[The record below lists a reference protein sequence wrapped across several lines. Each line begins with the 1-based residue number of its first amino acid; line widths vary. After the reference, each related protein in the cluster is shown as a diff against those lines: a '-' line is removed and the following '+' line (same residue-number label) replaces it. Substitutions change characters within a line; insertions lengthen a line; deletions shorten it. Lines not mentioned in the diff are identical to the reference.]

1 MKCAEDIVLY
11 KLKFIIYGVFAMLPD
26 FITNANKIAKYSY
39 ADVEE
44 MFLDNYEDVL
54 KKYIAGGNPS
64 EDTLKNYYGQIR
76 EFLSWCKDNDFK
88 PLRLQE
94 PHIILYRDY
103 LIDKKQKVNTV
114 TAKLNAIRKFYHIAQ
129 KFHIIQD
136 NPAEDV
142 KAPRDPDA
150 ALINIPYLSAG
161 KLEYLFRS
169 IPNET
174 EKELRDKV
182 IIAFMAIEGLR
193 TVEIHRMNE
202 EDINIEQQTIL
213 IHGKGKNALIYP
225 RPDTFALLM
234 RYLKNKDRFRMNAN
248 KHKADDKL
256 TPVFT
261 STSNNMYG
269 HRIIRQAVRD
279 AVNKWLTA
287 TGLKEKGKA
296 GHMLRHTCATL
307 LYKET
312 KDLKQIQETLRHS
325 NINMSS
331 KYAHLTDRQENRY
344 TNSIP
349 VELE

>member
-1 MKCAEDIVLY
+1 
-11 KLKFIIYGVFAMLPD
+11 MLPD
-26 FITNANKIAKYSY
+26 FITDKSKIANYSY
-39 ADVEE
+39 QNAEE
-44 MFLDNYEDVL
+44 KFLDNYEEVL

-64 EDTLKNYYGQIR
+64 DDTVKNYFAQIR
-76 EFLSWCKDNDFK
+76 EFLSWCKNNDFE
-88 PLRLQE
+88 PLHVQE
-94 PHIILYRDY
+94 PHIILYRDF
-103 LIDKKQKVNTV
+103 LVQEKQKANTIA
-114 TAKLNAIRKFYHIAQ
+114 AKLNAVRKFYYLAQ

-150 ALINIPYLSAG
+150 GLLDIPYLSAG
-161 KLEYLFRS
+161 QLEYLLRS
-169 IPNET
+169 IPTNT
-174 EKELRDKV
+174 ERNLRDKV

-202 EDINIEQQTIL
+202 EDINTEQQSIL
-213 IHGKGKNALIYP
+213 IHGKGKNSMIYP
-225 RPDTFALLM
+225 REDTFALLI
-234 RYLKNKDRFRMNAN
+234 RYVKSKDRSKI
-248 KHKADDKL
+248 KHYNIEEEI
-256 TPVFT
+256 PVFT

-269 HRIIRQAVRD
+269 HRMIRQAVRD
-279 AVNKWLTA
+279 VVNKWLA
-287 TGLKEKGKA
+287 ITGLKEKRKA

-331 KYAHLTDRQENRY
+331 KYAHLTDRQEQRY

-349 VELE
+349 IKLD

>member
-1 MKCAEDIVLY
+1 
-11 KLKFIIYGVFAMLPD
+11 MLPD
-26 FITNANKIAKYSY
+26 FVTDKTKIAKYSY

-44 MFLDNYEDVL
+44 IFLDNYEDVL

-64 EDTLKNYYGQIR
+64 EDTLKNYFGQIR
-76 EFLSWCKDNDFK
+76 KFLSWCKDNDFK

-94 PHIILYRDY
+94 PHIILYRDF
-103 LIDKKQKVNTV
+103 LLEKKQKVNTV
-114 TAKLNAIRKFYHIAQ
+114 AAKLNAIRKFYHIAQ

-150 ALINIPYLSAG
+150 VLINIPYLSAG

-169 IPNET
+169 IPKET

-202 EDINIEQQTIL
+202 EDINVEQQTIL
-213 IHGKGKNALIYP
+213 IHGKGKNAMIYP

-234 RYLKNKDRFRMNAN
+234 RYLESKDRFRINRNGSYINEEM
-248 KHKADDKL
+248 

-269 HRIIRQAVRD
+269 HRLIRQAVRD
-279 AVNKWLTA
+279 AVNKWLVA
-287 TGLKEKGKA
+287 ADLKEKGKA

-307 LYKET
+307 LYQET
-312 KDLKQIQETLRHS
+312 KDLKQVQETLRHS
-325 NINMSS
+325 STNMSS
-331 KYAHLTDRQENRY
+331 KYAHLTDRQENQY

-349 VELE
+349 VDLNDTY

>member
-1 MKCAEDIVLY
+1 MKKLNFIV
-11 KLKFIIYGVFAMLPD
+11 YGVFTMLPD
-26 FITNANKIAKYSY
+26 FVTDKTKIAKYSY

-44 MFLDNYEDVL
+44 IFLDNYEDVL

-64 EDTLKNYYGQIR
+64 EDTLKNYFGQIR

-94 PHIILYRDY
+94 PHIILYREF
-103 LIDKKQKVNTV
+103 LIEKKQKVNTIS
-114 TAKLNAIRKFYHIAQ
+114 AKLNSIRKFYHIAQ

-142 KAPRDPDA
+142 KAPRDPNA

-161 KLEYLFRS
+161 KLEYLFRA

-202 EDINIEQQTIL
+202 EDINVDQQTIL
-213 IHGKGKNALIYP
+213 IHGKGKNAMIYP

-234 RYLKNKDRFRMNAN
+234 RYLESKDRSKMNKNQHYTAE
-248 KHKADDKL
+248 DV

-269 HRIIRQAVRD
+269 HRMIRQAVRD
-279 AVNKWLTA
+279 AVNKWLA
-287 TGLKEKGKA
+287 AADLKEKGKA

-325 NINMSS
+325 NINMTS

>member
-1 MKCAEDIVLY
+1 
-11 KLKFIIYGVFAMLPD
+11 MLPD
-26 FITNANKIAKYSY
+26 FVTDKTKIAKYSY

-44 MFLDNYEDVL
+44 IFLDNYEDVL

-64 EDTLKNYYGQIR
+64 EDTLKNYFGQIR

-94 PHIILYRDY
+94 PHIILYREF
-103 LIDKKQKVNTV
+103 LIEKKQKVNTIS
-114 TAKLNAIRKFYHIAQ
+114 AKLNSIRKFYHIAQ

-142 KAPRDPDA
+142 KAPRDPNA

-161 KLEYLFRS
+161 KLEYLFRA

-202 EDINIEQQTIL
+202 EDINVDQQTIL
-213 IHGKGKNALIYP
+213 IHGKGKNAMIYP

-234 RYLKNKDRFRMNAN
+234 RYLESKDRSKMNKNQHYTAE
-248 KHKADDKL
+248 DV

-269 HRIIRQAVRD
+269 HRMIRQAVRD
-279 AVNKWLTA
+279 AVNKWLA
-287 TGLKEKGKA
+287 AADLKEKGKA

-325 NINMSS
+325 NINMTS

>member
-1 MKCAEDIVLY
+1 M
-11 KLKFIIYGVFAMLPD
+11 LKENQKA
-26 FITNANKIAKYSY
+26 TTIA
-39 ADVEE
+39 
-44 MFLDNYEDVL
+44 
-54 KKYIAGGNPS
+54 
-64 EDTLKNYYGQIR
+64 
-76 EFLSWCKDNDFK
+76 
-88 PLRLQE
+88 
-94 PHIILYRDY
+94 
-103 LIDKKQKVNTV
+103 
-114 TAKLNAIRKFYHIAQ
+114 AKLTAIRKFYHLAQ
-129 KFHIIQD
+129 KFHIITE

-142 KAPRDPDA
+142 KAPRDPNA
-150 ALINIPYLSAG
+150 ALINISYLSAG

-202 EDINIEQQTIL
+202 EDINVEQQTIL
-213 IHGKGKNALIYP
+213 IHGKGKNAMIYP
-225 RPDTFALLM
+225 RPDTFALLV
-234 RYLKNKDRFRMNAN
+234 RYLKNKDRLRIAAN
-248 KHKADDKL
+248 KHNIKEGA

-279 AVNKWLTA
+279 AVNKWLA
-287 TGLKEKGKA
+287 AAELKEKGKA

-312 KDLKQIQETLRHS
+312 KDLKQVQETLRHS

-331 KYAHLTDRQENRY
+331 KYAHLTERQENRY

>member
-1 MKCAEDIVLY
+1 
-11 KLKFIIYGVFAMLPD
+11 MLPD
-26 FITNANKIAKYSY
+26 FVTDKTKIAKYSY

-44 MFLDNYEDVL
+44 IFLDNYEDVL

-64 EDTLKNYYGQIR
+64 DDTLKNYFGQIR

-94 PHIILYRDY
+94 PHIILYRDF
-103 LIDKKQKVNTV
+103 LLEKKQKVNTV
-114 TAKLNAIRKFYHIAQ
+114 AAKLNAIRKFYHIAQ

-150 ALINIPYLSAG
+150 ALINVPYLSAG
-161 KLEYLFRS
+161 KLEYLFHS
-169 IPNET
+169 IPSET

-202 EDINIEQQTIL
+202 EDINIEQQSIL
-213 IHGKGKNALIYP
+213 VHGKGKNAMIYP
-225 RPDTFALLM
+225 RQDTFALLM
-234 RYLKNKDRFRMNAN
+234 RYLESKDRSRMRERY
-248 KHKADDKL
+248 DDEKV
-256 TPVFT
+256 TPMFT

-279 AVNKWLTA
+279 AVNQWLLA
-287 TGLKEKGKA
+287 AGLKEKGKS

-312 KDLKQIQETLRHS
+312 KDLKQVQETLRHS
-325 NINMSS
+325 NVNMSS
-331 KYAHLTDRQENRY
+331 RYAHLTERQENRY
-344 TNSIP
+344 TDNIP
-349 VELE
+349 VKIE

>member
-1 MKCAEDIVLY
+1 M
-11 KLKFIIYGVFAMLPD
+11 MPD
-26 FITNANKIAKYSY
+26 FITDKSKIAKYTY

-44 MFLDNYEDVL
+44 IFLDNYEDVL
-54 KKYIAGGNPS
+54 KKYIAGGKPS
-64 EDTLKNYYGQIR
+64 DDTTKNYFGRIR
-76 EFLSWCKDNDFK
+76 KFLSWCKDNDFK
-88 PLRLQE
+88 PLRVQE
-94 PHIILYRDY
+94 QHIILYRDF
-103 LIDKKQKVNTV
+103 LVQENQKAV
-114 TAKLNAIRKFYHIAQ
+114 TMSAKLTAIRKFYHLAQ
-129 KFHIIQD
+129 KFHIISE

-150 ALINIPYLSAG
+150 ALVNIPYLTAG
-161 KLEYLFRS
+161 KLEYLFHS
-169 IPNET
+169 IPSDT

-202 EDINIEQQTIL
+202 EDINVEQQTIL
-213 IHGKGKNALIYP
+213 IHGKGKNSMIYP

-234 RYLKNKDRFRMNAN
+234 RYLESKDRFRIKAN
-248 KHKADDKL
+248 KKQNYEDGL

-279 AVNKWLTA
+279 AVNKWLKA
-287 TGLKEKGKA
+287 AELKEKGQA

>member
-1 MKCAEDIVLY
+1 M
-11 KLKFIIYGVFAMLPD
+11 
-26 FITNANKIAKYSY
+26 
-39 ADVEE
+39 
-44 MFLDNYEDVL
+44 
-54 KKYIAGGNPS
+54 
-64 EDTLKNYYGQIR
+64 
-76 EFLSWCKDNDFK
+76 
-88 PLRLQE
+88 
-94 PHIILYRDY
+94 YRDF
-103 LIDKKQKVNTV
+103 LLEKKQKVNTV
-114 TAKLNAIRKFYHIAQ
+114 AAKLNAIRKLYHIAQ

-202 EDINIEQQTIL
+202 EDINVEQQTIL
-213 IHGKGKNALIYP
+213 IHGKGKNAMIYP
-225 RPDTFALLM
+225 RPDTFALLI
-234 RYLKNKDRFRMNAN
+234 RYLGSKDRFRMNQGSRYI
-248 KHKADDKL
+248 KEEM

-269 HRIIRQAVRD
+269 HRLIRQAVRD
-279 AVNKWLTA
+279 AVNKWLATA
-287 TGLKEKGKA
+287 DLKEKGKA

-307 LYKET
+307 LYQET
-312 KDLKQIQETLRHS
+312 KDLKQVQETLRHS
-325 NINMSS
+325 STNMSS

-349 VELE
+349 VEIE

>member
-1 MKCAEDIVLY
+1 
-11 KLKFIIYGVFAMLPD
+11 MLPD
-26 FITNANKIAKYSY
+26 FITDKSKIAKYSY
-39 ADVEE
+39 EDVEE
-44 MFLDNYEDVL
+44 IFLDNYEDVL

-64 EDTLKNYYGQIR
+64 NDTSINYLGRIR

-88 PLRLQE
+88 PLRLAEQ
-94 PHIILYRDY
+94 HIILYRDF
-103 LIDKKQKVNTV
+103 LLQNNQKAT
-114 TAKLNAIRKFYHIAQ
+114 TIAAKLTAIRKFYHLAQ
-129 KFHIIQD
+129 KFHIITE

-150 ALINIPYLSAG
+150 ALVNIPYLSAG
-161 KLEYLFRS
+161 KLEYLFHAIS
-169 IPNET
+169 CET

-202 EDINIEQQTIL
+202 EDINVEQQTIL
-213 IHGKGKNALIYP
+213 IHGKGKNAMIYP
-225 RPDTFALLM
+225 RLDTFALLI
-234 RYLKNKDRFRMNAN
+234 RYLESKDRFRIKAN
-248 KHKADDKL
+248 KQDYEDGL

-261 STSNNMYG
+261 SISNNMYG
-269 HRIIRQAVRD
+269 HRIIRQA
-279 AVNKWLTA
+279 AVNKWLKA
-287 TGLKEKGKA
+287 AELKEKGQA

>member
-1 MKCAEDIVLY
+1 
-11 KLKFIIYGVFAMLPD
+11 MLPD
-26 FITNANKIAKYSY
+26 FITDKSKIAKYSY

-44 MFLDNYEDVL
+44 IFLDNYEDVL

-64 EDTLKNYYGQIR
+64 EDTLKNYFGQIR

-88 PLRLQE
+88 PLRIQE
-94 PHIILYRDY
+94 PHIILYRDF
-103 LIDKKQKVNTV
+103 LIEKKQKVNTV
-114 TAKLNAIRKFYHIAQ
+114 AAKLNAIRKFYHLAQ
-129 KFHIIQD
+129 KFHIITD

-150 ALINIPYLSAG
+150 ALVNLPYLSAG
-161 KLEYLFRS
+161 KLEYLFHA
-169 IPNET
+169 IPCET

-202 EDINIEQQTIL
+202 EDINVEQQTIL
-213 IHGKGKNALIYP
+213 IHGKGKNAMIYP

-234 RYLKNKDRFRMNAN
+234 RYLESKDRFRI
-248 KHKADDKL
+248 KATKRSNDDEL
-256 TPVFT
+256 IPVFT

-279 AVNKWLTA
+279 AVNKWLKA
-287 TGLKEKGKA
+287 AELKEKGQA

>member
-1 MKCAEDIVLY
+1 
-11 KLKFIIYGVFAMLPD
+11 MLPD
-26 FITNANKIAKYSY
+26 FVTDITKIAKYSY

-44 MFLDNYEDVL
+44 IFLDNYEEVL

-64 EDTLKNYYGQIR
+64 QDTEKNYFGRIR

-88 PLRLQE
+88 PLRVQE
-94 PHIILYRDY
+94 QHIILYRDF
-103 LIDKKQKVNTV
+103 LLKNNQKVT
-114 TAKLNAIRKFYHIAQ
+114 TIAAKLTAIRKFYHLAQ
-129 KFHIIQD
+129 KFHLIQN

-150 ALINIPYLSAG
+150 ALIDIPYLSAG

-202 EDINIEQQTIL
+202 EDINVERQTIL
-213 IHGKGKNALIYP
+213 VHGKGKNAMIYP

-234 RYLKNKDRFRMNAN
+234 RYLESKDRFRM
-248 KHKADDKL
+248 HKYKRYGADEL

-269 HRIIRQAVRD
+269 HRMIKQAVRD
-279 AVNKWLTA
+279 AVNKWLTMA
-287 TGLKEKGKA
+287 GLKEKGRA

>member
-1 MKCAEDIVLY
+1 
-11 KLKFIIYGVFAMLPD
+11 MLPD
-26 FITNANKIAKYSY
+26 FITDKSKIAKYSY
-39 ADVEE
+39 EDVEE
-44 MFLDNYEDVL
+44 IFLDNYEDVL

-64 EDTLKNYYGQIR
+64 EDTLRNYFGQIR

-88 PLRLQE
+88 PLRIQE
-94 PHIILYRDY
+94 PHIILYRDF
-103 LIDKKQKVNTV
+103 LIEKKQKVNTV
-114 TAKLNAIRKFYHIAQ
+114 AAKLNAIRKFYHLAQ
-129 KFHIIQD
+129 KFHIITD

-150 ALINIPYLSAG
+150 ALVNLPYLSAG
-161 KLEYLFRS
+161 KLEYLFHA
-169 IPNET
+169 IPCET

-202 EDINIEQQTIL
+202 EDINVEQQTIL
-213 IHGKGKNALIYP
+213 IHGKGKNAMIYP
-225 RPDTFALLM
+225 RPDTFPLLM
-234 RYLKNKDRFRMNAN
+234 HYLESKDRFRI
-248 KHKADDKL
+248 KATKRSNDDEL
-256 TPVFT
+256 IPVFT

-279 AVNKWLTA
+279 AVNKWLA
-287 TGLKEKGKA
+287 VVGLKEKGKA

-325 NINMSS
+325 NVNMSS
-331 KYAHLTDRQENRY
+331 RYAHLTERQENRY

-349 VELE
+349 VKIE

>member
-1 MKCAEDIVLY
+1 MEKLNFIV
-11 KLKFIIYGVFAMLPD
+11 YGVFNMLPD
-26 FITNANKIAKYSY
+26 FITNTTKIAKYSY

-44 MFLDNYEDVL
+44 IFLDNYEDVL
-54 KKYIAGGNPS
+54 KKYVAGGNPS

-94 PHIILYRDY
+94 PHIILYRDF
-103 LIDKKQKVNTV
+103 LIEKKQKVNTV
-114 TAKLNAIRKFYHIAQ
+114 AAKLNSIRKFYHIAQ

-150 ALINIPYLSAG
+150 ALINIPSLSAG
-161 KLEYLFRS
+161 KLEYLFRA

-213 IHGKGKNALIYP
+213 IHGKGKNAMIYP
-225 RPDTFALLM
+225 RPDTFGLLL
-234 RYLKNKDRFRMNAN
+234 RYLDSKDRFKMNRS
-248 KHKADDKL
+248 KRYPTDDL

-269 HRIIRQAVRD
+269 HRMIRQAVRD
-279 AVNKWLTA
+279 AVNKWLTTA
-287 TGLKEKGKA
+287 GLKEKGKA

>member
-1 MKCAEDIVLY
+1 
-11 KLKFIIYGVFAMLPD
+11 MLPD
-26 FITNANKIAKYSY
+26 FVTDKTKIAKYSY

-44 MFLDNYEDVL
+44 IFLDNYEDVL

-64 EDTLKNYYGQIR
+64 DDTLKNYFGQIR

-94 PHIILYRDY
+94 PHIILYRDF
-103 LIDKKQKVNTV
+103 LLEKKQKVNTV
-114 TAKLNAIRKFYHIAQ
+114 AAKLNAIRKFYHIAQ

-150 ALINIPYLSAG
+150 ALINVPYLSAG
-161 KLEYLFRS
+161 KLEYLFHS
-169 IPNET
+169 IPSET

-202 EDINIEQQTIL
+202 EDINIEQQSIL
-213 IHGKGKNALIYP
+213 VHGKGKNAMIYP
-225 RPDTFALLM
+225 RQDTFALLM
-234 RYLKNKDRFRMNAN
+234 RYLESKDRSRMRERY
-248 KHKADDKL
+248 DDEKV

-279 AVNKWLTA
+279 AVNQWLLA
-287 TGLKEKGKA
+287 AGLKEKGKS

-312 KDLKQIQETLRHS
+312 KDLKQVQETLRHS
-325 NINMSS
+325 NVNMSS
-331 KYAHLTDRQENRY
+331 RYAHLTERQENRY
-344 TNSIP
+344 TDNIP
-349 VELE
+349 VKIE

>member
-1 MKCAEDIVLY
+1 
-11 KLKFIIYGVFAMLPD
+11 MLPD
-26 FITNANKIAKYSY
+26 FVTDQTKIAKYSY
-39 ADVEE
+39 ANVEE
-44 MFLDNYEDVL
+44 IFLDNYEDVL

-64 EDTLKNYYGQIR
+64 EDTLKNYFGQIR

-94 PHIILYRDY
+94 PHIILYREF
-103 LIDKKQKVNTV
+103 LIEKKQKINTV
-114 TAKLNAIRKFYHIAQ
+114 AAKLNSIRKFYHIAQ

-150 ALINIPYLSAG
+150 GLINIPYLSAG
-161 KLEYLFRS
+161 KLEYLFRA

-202 EDINIEQQTIL
+202 EDINVDQQTIL
-213 IHGKGKNALIYP
+213 IHGKGKNAMIYP
-225 RPDTFALLM
+225 RPDTFALLL
-234 RYLKNKDRFRMNAN
+234 RYLDSKDRLKMNKNKYYTV
-248 KHKADDKL
+248 KKV

-279 AVNKWLTA
+279 AVNKWLA
-287 TGLKEKGKA
+287 KAGLKEKGKA

>member
-1 MKCAEDIVLY
+1 
-11 KLKFIIYGVFAMLPD
+11 MLPD
-26 FITNANKIAKYSY
+26 FITDKSKIAKYSY
-39 ADVEE
+39 EDVEE
-44 MFLDNYEDVL
+44 IFLDNYEDVL

-64 EDTLKNYYGQIR
+64 EDTLRNYFGQIR

-88 PLRLQE
+88 PLRIQE
-94 PHIILYRDY
+94 PHIILYRDF
-103 LIDKKQKVNTV
+103 LIEKKQKVNTV
-114 TAKLNAIRKFYHIAQ
+114 AAKLNAIRKFYHLAQ
-129 KFHIIQD
+129 KFHIITD

-150 ALINIPYLSAG
+150 ALVNLPYLSAG
-161 KLEYLFRS
+161 KLEYLFHA
-169 IPNET
+169 IPCET

-202 EDINIEQQTIL
+202 EDINVEQQTIL
-213 IHGKGKNALIYP
+213 IHGKGKNAMIYP

-234 RYLKNKDRFRMNAN
+234 HYLESKDRFRI
-248 KHKADDKL
+248 KATKRSNDDEL
-256 TPVFT
+256 IPVFT

-279 AVNKWLTA
+279 AVNKWLA
-287 TGLKEKGKA
+287 VVGLKEKGKA

-312 KDLKQIQETLRHS
+312 KDLNAIFRCAIARLRDACPRPGT
-325 NINMSS
+325 NAML
-331 KYAHLTDRQENRY
+331 KRRRQNGAAGK
-344 TNSIP
+344 P
-349 VELE
+349 VYQ

>member
-1 MKCAEDIVLY
+1 
-11 KLKFIIYGVFAMLPD
+11 MLPD
-26 FITNANKIAKYSY
+26 FITDKSKIANYSY
-39 ADVEE
+39 QNAEE
-44 MFLDNYEDVL
+44 KFLDNYEEVL

-64 EDTLKNYYGQIR
+64 DDTVKNYFGQIR
-76 EFLSWCKDNDFK
+76 EFLSWCKNNDFE
-88 PLRLQE
+88 PLHVQE
-94 PHIILYRDY
+94 PHIILYRDF
-103 LIDKKQKVNTV
+103 LVQEKQKANTIA
-114 TAKLNAIRKFYHIAQ
+114 AKLNAVRKFYYLAQ

-150 ALINIPYLSAG
+150 GLLDIPYLSAG
-161 KLEYLFRS
+161 QLEYLLRS
-169 IPNET
+169 IPTNT
-174 EKELRDKV
+174 ERNLRDKV

-202 EDINIEQQTIL
+202 EDINTEQQSIL
-213 IHGKGKNALIYP
+213 IHGKGKNSMIYP
-225 RPDTFALLM
+225 REDTFALLI
-234 RYLKNKDRFRMNAN
+234 RYVKSKDRSKI
-248 KHKADDKL
+248 KHYNIEEEI
-256 TPVFT
+256 PVFT

-269 HRIIRQAVRD
+269 HRMIRQAVRD
-279 AVNKWLTA
+279 VVNKWLTI
-287 TGLKEKGKA
+287 TGLKEKRKA

-331 KYAHLTDRQENRY
+331 KYAHLTDRQEQRY

-349 VELE
+349 IKLD

>member
-1 MKCAEDIVLY
+1 
-11 KLKFIIYGVFAMLPD
+11 MLPD
-26 FITNANKIAKYSY
+26 FITDKSKIAKYSY
-39 ADVEE
+39 ENVEE
-44 MFLDNYEDVL
+44 IFLDNYEDVL

-64 EDTLKNYYGQIR
+64 EDTLRNYFGQIR

-88 PLRLQE
+88 PLRIQE
-94 PHIILYRDY
+94 PHIILYRDF
-103 LIDKKQKVNTV
+103 LIEKKQKVNTV
-114 TAKLNAIRKFYHIAQ
+114 AAKLNAIRKFYHLAQ
-129 KFHIIQD
+129 KFHIITD

-150 ALINIPYLSAG
+150 ALVNLPYLSAG
-161 KLEYLFRS
+161 KLEYLFHA
-169 IPNET
+169 IPCET

-202 EDINIEQQTIL
+202 EDINVEQQTIL
-213 IHGKGKNALIYP
+213 IHGKGKNAMIYP

-234 RYLKNKDRFRMNAN
+234 RYLESKDRFRI
-248 KHKADDKL
+248 KATKRSNDDEL
-256 TPVFT
+256 IPVFT

-279 AVNKWLTA
+279 AVNKWLA
-287 TGLKEKGKA
+287 VVGLKEKGKA

-331 KYAHLTDRQENRY
+331 KYAHLTERQENRY

>member
-1 MKCAEDIVLY
+1 
-11 KLKFIIYGVFAMLPD
+11 MLPD
-26 FITNANKIAKYSY
+26 FVTDKTKIAKYSY
-39 ADVEE
+39 ADVEGI
-44 MFLDNYEDVL
+44 FLDNYEDVL

-94 PHIILYRDY
+94 PHIILYRDF
-103 LIDKKQKVNTV
+103 LIEKNQKVNTV
-114 TAKLNAIRKFYHIAQ
+114 AAKLNSIRKFYHIAQ

-150 ALINIPYLSAG
+150 ALINIPSLSAG
-161 KLEYLFRS
+161 KLEYLLRA

-202 EDINIEQQTIL
+202 EDINVDQQTIL
-213 IHGKGKNALIYP
+213 IHGKGKNAMIYP
-225 RPDTFALLM
+225 RPDTFGLLL
-234 RYLKNKDRFRMNAN
+234 RYLDSKDRFRMNRN
-248 KHKADDKL
+248 KRYTMENL

-269 HRIIRQAVRD
+269 HRMIRQAVRD
-279 AVNKWLTA
+279 AVNKWLATA
-287 TGLKEKGKA
+287 GLKEKGKA

>member
-1 MKCAEDIVLY
+1 
-11 KLKFIIYGVFAMLPD
+11 MLPD

-44 MFLDNYEDVL
+44 IFLDNYEDVL

-64 EDTLKNYYGQIR
+64 EDTLKNYFGQIR

-88 PLRLQE
+88 PLCIQE
-94 PHIILYRDY
+94 PNIILYRDF
-103 LIDKKQKVNTV
+103 LIEKKQKVNTV
-114 TAKLNAIRKFYHIAQ
+114 AAKLNAIRKFYHLAQ

-213 IHGKGKNALIYP
+213 IHGKGKNAMIYP

-234 RYLKNKDRFRMNAN
+234 RYLDSKDHFRMHKKYDDENA
-248 KHKADDKL
+248 

-279 AVNKWLTA
+279 AVNKWLATA
-287 TGLKEKGKA
+287 GLKEKGKA

-307 LYKET
+307 LYQET
-312 KDLKQIQETLRHS
+312 KDLKQVQETLRHS

>member
-1 MKCAEDIVLY
+1 
-11 KLKFIIYGVFAMLPD
+11 MLPD
-26 FITNANKIAKYSY
+26 FITDKSKIAKYSY
-39 ADVEE
+39 ENVEE
-44 MFLDNYEDVL
+44 IFLDNYEDVL

-64 EDTLKNYYGQIR
+64 DDTSKNYFGRIR

-94 PHIILYRDY
+94 QHIILYRDF
-103 LIDKKQKVNTV
+103 LLQKNQKVTTV
-114 TAKLNAIRKFYHIAQ
+114 AAKLTAIRKFYHLAQ
-129 KFHIIQD
+129 KFHIITE

-150 ALINIPYLSAG
+150 ALINVPYLTAG
-161 KLEYLFRS
+161 KLEYLLRA

-213 IHGKGKNALIYP
+213 IHGKGKNAMIYP
-225 RPDTFALLM
+225 RPDTFALLI
-234 RYLKNKDRFRMNAN
+234 RYLESKDRFRIMENRRN
-248 KHKADDKL
+248 NDDKL

-279 AVNKWLTA
+279 AVNKWLTIA
-287 TGLKEKGKA
+287 GLKEKGKA

-307 LYKET
+307 LYRET

-344 TNSIP
+344 TNNIP

>member
-1 MKCAEDIVLY
+1 
-11 KLKFIIYGVFAMLPD
+11 MLPD
-26 FITNANKIAKYSY
+26 FITDTTKIAKYSY
-39 ADVEE
+39 TDVEE
-44 MFLDNYEDVL
+44 IFLDNYEDVL
-54 KKYIAGGNPS
+54 KKYVAGGNPS

-94 PHIILYRDY
+94 PHIILYRDF
-103 LIDKKQKVNTV
+103 LIGKKQKVNTV
-114 TAKLNAIRKFYHIAQ
+114 AAKLNSIRKFYHIAQ

-150 ALINIPYLSAG
+150 ALINIPSLSAG
-161 KLEYLFRS
+161 KLEYLFRA

-202 EDINIEQQTIL
+202 EDINVNQQTIL
-213 IHGKGKNALIYP
+213 IHGKGKNAMIYP
-225 RPDTFALLM
+225 RPDTFGLLL
-234 RYLKNKDRFRMNAN
+234 RYLDSKDRFRMNRN
-248 KHKADDKL
+248 KRYTMENL

-269 HRIIRQAVRD
+269 HRMIRQAVRD
-279 AVNKWLTA
+279 AVNKWLATA
-287 TGLKEKGKA
+287 GLKEKGKA

>member
-1 MKCAEDIVLY
+1 
-11 KLKFIIYGVFAMLPD
+11 MLPD
-26 FITNANKIAKYSY
+26 FVTDITKIAKYSY

-44 MFLDNYEDVL
+44 IFLDNYEEVL

-64 EDTLKNYYGQIR
+64 QDTEKNYFGRIR

-88 PLRLQE
+88 PLRVQE
-94 PHIILYRDY
+94 QHIILYRDF
-103 LIDKKQKVNTV
+103 LLKNNQKVT
-114 TAKLNAIRKFYHIAQ
+114 TIAAKLTAIRKFYHLAQ
-129 KFHIIQD
+129 KFHLIQN

-150 ALINIPYLSAG
+150 ALIDIPYLSAG
-161 KLEYLFRS
+161 KLEYLFHS

-202 EDINIEQQTIL
+202 EDINVERQTIL
-213 IHGKGKNALIYP
+213 VHGKGKNAMIYP

-234 RYLKNKDRFRMNAN
+234 RYLESKDRFRM
-248 KHKADDKL
+248 HKYKRYGTDEL

-269 HRIIRQAVRD
+269 HRMIRQAVRD
-279 AVNKWLTA
+279 AVNKWLTMA
-287 TGLKEKGKA
+287 GLKEKGRA
-296 GHMLRHTCATL
+296 GH
-307 LYKET
+307 
-312 KDLKQIQETLRHS
+312 
-325 NINMSS
+325 
-331 KYAHLTDRQENRY
+331 
-344 TNSIP
+344 
-349 VELE
+349 

>member
-1 MKCAEDIVLY
+1 M
-11 KLKFIIYGVFAMLPD
+11 MPD
-26 FITNANKIAKYSY
+26 FITDKSKIAKYTY

-44 MFLDNYEDVL
+44 IFLDNYEDVL
-54 KKYIAGGNPS
+54 KKYIAGGKPS
-64 EDTLKNYYGQIR
+64 DDTTKNYYGRIR
-76 EFLSWCKDNDFK
+76 KFLSWCKDNDFK
-88 PLRLQE
+88 PLRVQE
-94 PHIILYRDY
+94 QHIILYRDF
-103 LIDKKQKVNTV
+103 LVQENQKAV
-114 TAKLNAIRKFYHIAQ
+114 TISAKLTAIRKFYHLAQ
-129 KFHIIQD
+129 KFHIISE

-150 ALINIPYLSAG
+150 ALVNIPYLTAG
-161 KLEYLFRS
+161 KLEYLFHS
-169 IPNET
+169 IPSDT

-202 EDINIEQQTIL
+202 EDINVEQQTIL
-213 IHGKGKNALIYP
+213 IHGKGKNSMIYP

-234 RYLKNKDRFRMNAN
+234 RYLESKDRFRIKAN
-248 KHKADDKL
+248 KKQNYEDGL

-279 AVNKWLTA
+279 AVNKWLKA
-287 TGLKEKGKA
+287 AELKEKGQA

-312 KDLKQIQETLRHS
+312 KDLKQIQETLR
-325 NINMSS
+325 
-331 KYAHLTDRQENRY
+331 

>member
-1 MKCAEDIVLY
+1 MKRAKNTVLN
-11 KLKFIIYGVFAMLPD
+11 KLKFIIYGVFIMLPD
-26 FITNANKIAKYSY
+26 FITDKSKIAKYSY

-44 MFLDNYEDVL
+44 IFLDNYEDVL

-64 EDTLKNYYGQIR
+64 EDTLKNYFGQIR

-88 PLRLQE
+88 PLRIQE
-94 PHIILYRDY
+94 PHIILYRDF
-103 LIDKKQKVNTV
+103 LIEKKQKVNTV
-114 TAKLNAIRKFYHIAQ
+114 AAKLNAIRKFYHLAQ
-129 KFHIIQD
+129 KFHIITD

-150 ALINIPYLSAG
+150 ALVNLPYLSAG
-161 KLEYLFRS
+161 KLEYLFHA
-169 IPNET
+169 IPCET

-202 EDINIEQQTIL
+202 EDINVEQQTIL
-213 IHGKGKNALIYP
+213 IHGKGKNAMIYP

-234 RYLKNKDRFRMNAN
+234 RYLESKDRFRI
-248 KHKADDKL
+248 KATKRSNDDEL
-256 TPVFT
+256 IPVFT

-279 AVNKWLTA
+279 AVNKWLA
-287 TGLKEKGKA
+287 VVGLKEKGKA

-331 KYAHLTDRQENRY
+331 KYAHLTERQENRY

>member
-1 MKCAEDIVLY
+1 MIQLKIIMGVSENFFPGARITILNLCA
-11 KLKFIIYGVFAMLPD
+11 FR
-26 FITNANKIAKYSY
+26 S
-39 ADVEE
+39 
-44 MFLDNYEDVL
+44 
-54 KKYIAGGNPS
+54 S
-64 EDTLKNYYGQIR
+64 
-76 EFLSWCKDNDFK
+76 
-88 PLRLQE
+88 
-94 PHIILYRDY
+94 ILYCTVIF
-103 LIDKKQKVNTV
+103 LVQENQKAV
-114 TAKLNAIRKFYHIAQ
+114 TISAKLTAIRKFYHLAQ
-129 KFHIIQD
+129 KFHIISE

-150 ALINIPYLSAG
+150 ALVNIPYLTAG
-161 KLEYLFRS
+161 KLEYLFHS
-169 IPNET
+169 IPSDT

-202 EDINIEQQTIL
+202 EDINVEQQTIL
-213 IHGKGKNALIYP
+213 IHGKGKNSMIYP

-234 RYLKNKDRFRMNAN
+234 RYLESKDRFRIKAN
-248 KHKADDKL
+248 KKQNYEDGL

-279 AVNKWLTA
+279 AVNKWLKA
-287 TGLKEKGKA
+287 AELKEKGQA

>member
-1 MKCAEDIVLY
+1 
-11 KLKFIIYGVFAMLPD
+11 MLPD
-26 FITNANKIAKYSY
+26 FVTDKTKIAKYSY

-44 MFLDNYEDVL
+44 IFLDNYEDVL

-64 EDTLKNYYGQIR
+64 EDTLKNYFGQIR

-94 PHIILYRDY
+94 PHIILYRDF
-103 LIDKKQKVNTV
+103 LLEKKQKVNTV
-114 TAKLNAIRKFYHIAQ
+114 AAKLNTIRKFYHIAQ

-169 IPNET
+169 IPKET

-202 EDINIEQQTIL
+202 EDINVEQQTIV
-213 IHGKGKNALIYP
+213 IHGKGKNAMIYP

-234 RYLKNKDRFRMNAN
+234 RYLESKDRFRMNWN
-248 KHKADDKL
+248 GSYINEEM

-269 HRIIRQAVRD
+269 HRLIRQAVRD
-279 AVNKWLTA
+279 AVNKWLVA
-287 TGLKEKGKA
+287 ADLKEKGKA

-307 LYKET
+307 LYQET
-312 KDLKQIQETLRHS
+312 KDLKQVQETLRHS
-325 NINMSS
+325 STNMSS

-349 VELE
+349 VEIE

>member
-1 MKCAEDIVLY
+1 
-11 KLKFIIYGVFAMLPD
+11 MLPD
-26 FITNANKIAKYSY
+26 FITDKSKIAKYSY

-44 MFLDNYEDVL
+44 IFLDNYEDVL

-64 EDTLKNYYGQIR
+64 EDTLKNYFGQIR

-88 PLRLQE
+88 PLRIQE
-94 PHIILYRDY
+94 PHIILYRDF
-103 LIDKKQKVNTV
+103 LIEKKQKVNTV
-114 TAKLNAIRKFYHIAQ
+114 AAKLNAIRKFYHLAQ
-129 KFHIIQD
+129 KFHIITD

-150 ALINIPYLSAG
+150 ALVNLPYLSAG
-161 KLEYLFRS
+161 KLEYLFHA
-169 IPNET
+169 IPCET

-202 EDINIEQQTIL
+202 EDINVEQQTIL
-213 IHGKGKNALIYP
+213 IHGKGKNAMIYP

-234 RYLKNKDRFRMNAN
+234 RYLESKDRFRI
-248 KHKADDKL
+248 KATKRSNDDEL
-256 TPVFT
+256 IPVFT

-279 AVNKWLTA
+279 AVNKWLA
-287 TGLKEKGKA
+287 VVGLKEKGKA

-331 KYAHLTDRQENRY
+331 KYAHLTERQENRY

>member
-1 MKCAEDIVLY
+1 
-11 KLKFIIYGVFAMLPD
+11 MLPD
-26 FITNANKIAKYSY
+26 FVTDTTKIAKYSY

-44 MFLDNYEDVL
+44 IFLDNYEEV
-54 KKYIAGGNPS
+54 
-64 EDTLKNYYGQIR
+64 
-76 EFLSWCKDNDFK
+76 FLSWCKDNDFK
-88 PLRLQE
+88 PLRVQE
-94 PHIILYRDY
+94 QHIILYRDF
-103 LIDKKQKVNTV
+103 LLKNNQKVT
-114 TAKLNAIRKFYHIAQ
+114 TIAAKLTAIRKFYHLAQ
-129 KFHIIQD
+129 KFHLIQN

-150 ALINIPYLSAG
+150 ALIDIPYLSAG
-161 KLEYLFRS
+161 KLEYLFHS

-202 EDINIEQQTIL
+202 EDINVERQTIL
-213 IHGKGKNALIYP
+213 VHGKGKNAMIYP

-234 RYLKNKDRFRMNAN
+234 RYLESKDRFRM
-248 KHKADDKL
+248 HKYKRYGTDEL

-269 HRIIRQAVRD
+269 HRMIRQAVRD
-279 AVNKWLTA
+279 AVNKWLTMA
-287 TGLKEKGKA
+287 GLKEKGRA

>member
-1 MKCAEDIVLY
+1 M
-11 KLKFIIYGVFAMLPD
+11 
-26 FITNANKIAKYSY
+26 
-39 ADVEE
+39 
-44 MFLDNYEDVL
+44 DNYEDVL
-54 KKYIAGGNPS
+54 KKYVAGGNPS

-94 PHIILYRDY
+94 PHIILYRDF
-103 LIDKKQKVNTV
+103 LIEKKQKVNTV
-114 TAKLNAIRKFYHIAQ
+114 AAKLNSIRKFYHIAQ

-150 ALINIPYLSAG
+150 ALINIPSLSAG
-161 KLEYLFRS
+161 KLEYLFRA

-213 IHGKGKNALIYP
+213 IHGKGKNAMIYP
-225 RPDTFALLM
+225 RPDTFGLLL
-234 RYLKNKDRFRMNAN
+234 RYLDSKDRFKMNRS
-248 KHKADDKL
+248 KRYPTDDL

-269 HRIIRQAVRD
+269 HRMIRQAVRD
-279 AVNKWLTA
+279 AVNKWLTTA
-287 TGLKEKGKA
+287 GLKEKGKA

>member
-1 MKCAEDIVLY
+1 
-11 KLKFIIYGVFAMLPD
+11 MLPD
-26 FITNANKIAKYSY
+26 FITDKSKIAKYSY
-39 ADVEE
+39 EDVEE
-44 MFLDNYEDVL
+44 IFLDNYEEVL

-64 EDTLKNYYGQIR
+64 EDTLKNYFGQIR

-88 PLRLQE
+88 PLRIQE
-94 PHIILYRDY
+94 PHIILYRDF
-103 LIDKKQKVNTV
+103 LIEKNQKVNTV
-114 TAKLNAIRKFYHIAQ
+114 AAKLNAIRKFYYLAQ
-129 KFHIIQD
+129 KFHIITE

-150 ALINIPYLSAG
+150 ALVNIPYLTAG
-161 KLEYLFRS
+161 KLEYLFHS
-169 IPNET
+169 IPCET

-193 TVEIHRMNE
+193 TVEIHRLNE
-202 EDINIEQQTIL
+202 EDINAEQQTIL
-213 IHGKGKNALIYP
+213 IHGKGKNAMIYP
-225 RPDTFALLM
+225 RKDTFALLM
-234 RYLKNKDRFRMNAN
+234 RYLESKDRFRI
-248 KHKADDKL
+248 KAVKQNYEDGL

-269 HRIIRQAVRD
+269 HRINRTCVRD
-279 AVNKWLTA
+279 AVNKWLTVA
-287 TGLKEKGKA
+287 GLKEKGKA

-344 TNSIP
+344 TKNIP
-349 VELE
+349 IEID